1 MKIFLQLL
9 KLIPLFSLCLFLSA
23 CDFINSKD
31 STNSTEAKVNPKQKK
46 QAPPATVAQVL
57 YTEITEWNEFTGRLS
72 APESV
77 QLRARVSGYIEQMH
91 FKEGSLVNEGDLLFT
106 IDPAPFQAEVLRN
119 KALVEAAKSN
129 VSNAQSEFG
138 RAQRLIEKK
147 AIAQELFETRKTQ
160 LISSKAQLSAAKAI
174 LNIAQLDLNHT
185 QVRAPISGRTS
196 RAMSTKGNFI
206 TAGQDALTT
215 LVSTDKVFADFETDE
230 RTYLKYSQL
239 TRQED
244 SAGPRDTQTPVLMG
258 LANDAGYPYQGY
270 IDFIDNQINPATSTI
285 RGRAVFDN
293 THQHLIPGLFAR
305 IRVPGGAQYKAV
317 LIQEKAITTN
327 LNDKLVLVLDES
339 NALQIRPVALGNK
352 FAGLRII
359 KSGLKE
365 GDTILING
373 LQKFRPGTTVT
384 PNIQPMASDDVLKQI
399 QVLQSQASSTSTSVD
414 LIDKEHSKNDKED

>member
-1 MKIFLQLL
+1 MKTLL
-9 KLIPLFSLCLFLSA
+9 RLPTLIPLFCLFLSA
-23 CDFINSKD
+23 CDFGDSKNAANSAQ
-31 STNSTEAKVNPKQKK
+31 TTATTQKK

-77 QLRARVSGYIEQMH
+77 QLRARVSGYIEKVH

-119 KALVEAAKSN
+119 KALVEAAKSD

-160 LISSKAQLSAAKAI
+160 LISSEAQLSAAKAI

-215 LVSTDKVFADFETDE
+215 LVSTDRVFADFETDE

-239 TRQED
+239 TRQKD
-244 SAGPRDTQTPVLMG
+244 NANPSDTKTPVLMG

-293 THQHLIPGLFAR
+293 KDRHLIPGLFAR

-317 LIQEKAITTN
+317 LIQEKAIATN
-327 LNDKLVLVLDES
+327 LNNKLVLVLDEN
-339 NALQIRPVALGNK
+339 NALQIRPVALGNT
-352 FAGLRII
+352 FAGLRIV

-384 PNIQPMASDDVLKQI
+384 PNKQAMASDDVLKQI
-399 QVLQSQASSTSTSVD
+399 KALQAQTNSSLVPTDPTAPTD
-414 LIDKEHSKNDKED
+414 QELSKNAQGE

>member
-1 MKIFLQLL
+1 MKTLL
-9 KLIPLFSLCLFLSA
+9 RLPTLIPLFCLFLSA
-23 CDFINSKD
+23 CDFGDSKD
-31 STNSTEAKVNPKQKK
+31 AANSAQTTATTQKK

-77 QLRARVSGYIEQMH
+77 QLRARVSGYIEKVH

-119 KALVEAAKSN
+119 KALVEAAKSD

-160 LISSKAQLSAAKAI
+160 LISSEAQLSAAKAI

-215 LVSTDKVFADFETDE
+215 LVSTDRVFADFETDE

-239 TRQED
+239 TRQKD
-244 SAGPRDTQTPVLMG
+244 NANPSDTKTPVLMG

-293 THQHLIPGLFAR
+293 KEQHLIPGLFAR

-317 LIQEKAITTN
+317 LIQEKAIATN
-327 LNDKLVLVLDES
+327 LNNKLVLVLDEN
-339 NALQIRPVALGNK
+339 NALQIRPVALGNT
-352 FAGLRII
+352 FAGLRIV

-384 PNIQPMASDDVLKQI
+384 PNKQAMASDDVLKQI
-399 QVLQSQASSTSTSVD
+399 KALQAQTNSSVVPTGPTAPTD
-414 LIDKEHSKNDKED
+414 QELSKNAKGE

>member
-1 MKIFLQLL
+1 MKTLL
-9 KLIPLFSLCLFLSA
+9 RLPTLIPLFCLFLSA
-23 CDFINSKD
+23 CDFGDSKD
-31 STNSTEAKVNPKQKK
+31 AANSAQTTATTQKK

-77 QLRARVSGYIEQMH
+77 QLRARVSGYIEKVH
-91 FKEGSLVNEGDLLFT
+91 FKEGSSVNEGDLLFT

-119 KALVEAAKSN
+119 KALVEAAKSD

-160 LISSKAQLSAAKAI
+160 LISSEAQLSAAKAI

-215 LVSTDKVFADFETDE
+215 LVSTDRVFADFETDE

-239 TRQED
+239 TRQKD
-244 SAGPRDTQTPVLMG
+244 NANPSDTKTPVLMG

-293 THQHLIPGLFAR
+293 KDQHLIPGLFAR

-317 LIQEKAITTN
+317 LIQEKAIATN
-327 LNDKLVLVLDES
+327 LNNKLVLVLDEN
-339 NALQIRPVALGNK
+339 NALQIRPVALGNT
-352 FAGLRII
+352 FAGLRIV

-384 PNIQPMASDDVLKQI
+384 PNKQAMASDDVLKQI
-399 QVLQSQASSTSTSVD
+399 KALQAQTNSSVVPTDPTAPTD
-414 LIDKEHSKNDKED
+414 QELSKNAQGE

>member
-1 MKIFLQLL
+1 MKTLL
-9 KLIPLFSLCLFLSA
+9 RLPTLIPLFCLFLSA
-23 CDFINSKD
+23 CDFGDSKD
-31 STNSTEAKVNPKQKK
+31 AANSAQTTATTQKK

-77 QLRARVSGYIEQMH
+77 QLRARVSGYIEKVH
-91 FKEGSLVNEGDLLFT
+91 FKEGSSVNEGDLLFT

-119 KALVEAAKSN
+119 KALVEAAKSD

-160 LISSKAQLSAAKAI
+160 LISSEAQLSAAKAI

-215 LVSTDKVFADFETDE
+215 LVSTDRVFADFETDE

-239 TRQED
+239 TRQKD
-244 SAGPRDTQTPVLMG
+244 SANPSDTKTPVLMG

-293 THQHLIPGLFAR
+293 KDQHLIPGLFAR

-317 LIQEKAITTN
+317 LIQEKAIATN
-327 LNDKLVLVLDES
+327 LNNKLVLVLDEN
-339 NALQIRPVALGNK
+339 NALQIRPVALGNT
-352 FAGLRII
+352 FAGLRIV

-384 PNIQPMASDDVLKQI
+384 PNKQAMASDDVLKQI
-399 QVLQSQASSTSTSVD
+399 KALQAQTNSSVVPTDPTAPTD
-414 LIDKEHSKNDKED
+414 QELSKNAQGE